1 MQQSILDSINGRVV
15 IDIKKILKGDTK
27 ADFELQEGDELN
39 VPKWN
44 RTVSVVGEVFQPGTF
59 LLDQGGSKED
69 FIALAGQ
76 ETRYAD
82 KKRTYVIK
90 ADGSVTPSRGGGM
103 WLSGFSRKG
112 GIEAGDTIVVPTN
125 LDYEKPLDRINAVTS
140 VIFQSMASVAAFF
153 AIKND

>member
-1 MQQSILDSINGRVV
+1 
-15 IDIKKILKGDTK
+15 
-27 ADFELQEGDELN
+27 
-39 VPKWN
+39 
-44 RTVSVVGEVFQPGTF
+44 VFQPGTF

-90 ADGSVTPSRGGGM
+90 ANGSVTPSRGGGM

-112 GIEAGDTIVVPTN
+112 RIEAGDTIVVPTN
-125 LDYEKPLDRINAVTS
+125 LDYEKPLTRISAVTA

-153 AIKND
+153 SIKNN